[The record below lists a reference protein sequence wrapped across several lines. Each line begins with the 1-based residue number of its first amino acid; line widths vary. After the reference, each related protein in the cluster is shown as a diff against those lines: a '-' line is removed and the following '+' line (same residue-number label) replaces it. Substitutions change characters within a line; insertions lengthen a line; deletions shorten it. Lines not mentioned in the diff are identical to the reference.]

1 MITIATNLLIINFV
15 TIFRQREWLVQLF
28 KKYIKPFLTWRILI
42 IYLPIWFIVSGW
54 SMVGIAIGRGWFR
67 AVSISWQTFL
77 WMPFCPEKLITI
89 PLTIWLHTKI
99 FPNHSITS
107 LSEVLER
114 EQQDFN
120 EKKQK
125 RLFKNK
131 NKRSSK
137 DEN

>member
-1 MITIATNLLIINFV
+1 MITIALNLLIIDIALIV
-15 TIFRQREWLVQLF
+15 KKWYLIKDLF

-42 IYLPIWFIVSGW
+42 IYIPIWFIVSGW

-99 FPNHSITS
+99 FPNHSVAS
-107 LSEVLER
+107 LNEVLSK
-114 EQQDFN
+114 EQQDFK
-120 EKKQK
+120 EKRKKWKK
-125 RLFKNK
+125 RKGDN
-131 NKRSSK
+131 

>member
-54 SMVGIAIGRGWFR
+54 SMVGIVIGKGWFR
-67 AVSISWQTFL
+67 ALSISWQTFL
-77 WMPFCPEKLITI
+77 WMPWCPEKLVTI

-107 LSEVLER
+107 LSKVLER
-114 EQQDFN
+114 EKQEYS

>member
-15 TIFRQREWLVQLF
+15 TIFRQREWLVHLF

-54 SMVGIAIGRGWFR
+54 SMVGIAIGHGWFR
-67 AVSISWQTFL
+67 ALSISWQTFL

-99 FPNHSITS
+99 FPNHSVTS

-120 EKKQK
+120 EKKRK

>member
-54 SMVGIAIGRGWFR
+54 SMVGIAIGHGWFR
-67 AVSISWQTFL
+67 RISMSWQTFL
-77 WMPFCPEKLITI
+77 WTPICPEKFFTI
-89 PLTIWLHTKI
+89 PLTIYLHKKI
-99 FPNHSITS
+99 FPKHSVAS
-107 LSEVLER
+107 LEEVLER
-114 EQQDFN
+114 EKQEYN
-120 EKKQK
+120 EKKRK